1 MYLLLFYWAILMS
14 RCKQEAGFVGRLVCR
29 PHFLFYSRCLEQEA
43 PFPFRLPYLKQEA
56 LFPAYLLGSIH
67 LSLSNMELSL
77 PLPTRQSRSYD
88 LQPCRFVKG

>member
-1 MYLLLFYWAILMS
+1 MP
-14 RCKQEAGFVGRLVCR
+14 RPQTAGFVGRLGCR
-29 PHFLFYSRCLEQEA
+29 FLFLFYPNGVIRQSRSLEQEA